1 METLIST
8 ASRQNAILLPFPFL
22 LGNCQMTE
30 LIIQTGKHQ
39 GKRIDLAGKDCL
51 IGRHE
56 SCKIRIA
63 SGDVS
68 KQHCRLKHIEGKVHA
83 KDLGSRNGTF
93 VNEEQITGETLLKPG
108 DTLRVGPMTFLIS
121 EGKASPAAS
130 EHVATPSAKQPAAE
144 AAPDKPADDDL
155 IAAWLSEGGDM
166 EKSGQD
172 TTVVVP
178 STGQTADDDESD
190 VELAAEEKHMQS
202 IRDEARA
209 IISLYHKQQQEKG

>member
-1 METLIST
+1 
-8 ASRQNAILLPFPFL
+8 
-22 LGNCQMTE
+22 MTE

-63 SGDVS
+63 SEDVS
-68 KQHCRLKHIEGKVHA
+68 KQHCRLKHIDGQIHL

-93 VNEEQITGETLLKPG
+93 VNEVRIAEDVVLKAG
-108 DTLRVGPMTFLIS
+108 DTLRVGPMAFMIS
-121 EGKASPAAS
+121 EGKTAAAS
-130 EHVATPSAKQPAAE
+130 ARAASAETSAPAGAASGSEH
-144 AAPDKPADDDL
+144 PADDDL
-155 IAAWLSEGGDM
+155 IAAWLSEGGDA

-172 TTVVVP
+172 TTVVIP
-178 STGQTADDDESD
+178 SAGQTPSQQQKPPEPP
-190 VELAAEEKHMQS
+190 VEDKHMQS

-209 IISLYHKQQQEKG
+209 IISRWHKQHGKG

>member
-1 METLIST
+1 
-8 ASRQNAILLPFPFL
+8 
-22 LGNCQMTE
+22 MTE
-30 LIIQTGKHQ
+30 LIIQTGKHH

-68 KQHCRLKHIEGKVHA
+68 KQHCRLKHIDGKVHV

-93 VNEEQITGETLLKPG
+93 INEERITEAVVLKAG

-121 EGKASPAAS
+121 EGKTARAAAS
-130 EHVATPSAKQPAAE
+130 AQVASSVATEATAATE
-144 AAPDKPADDDL
+144 TATEKPADDDL
-155 IAAWLSEGGDM
+155 IAAWLSEGGD
-166 EKSGQD
+166 EETSGQD
-172 TTVVVP
+172 TTVVIP
-178 STGQTADDDESD
+178 SAGQTVEDDDDDSF
-190 VELAAEEKHMQS
+190 VELAAEEKQMQS

-209 IISLYHKQQQEKG
+209 VISRWHKKQQGKG